1 MQRINEI
8 LPNVLL
14 QIAEGNFDNLI
25 QDKYKDILYA
35 DKKEINRLSDA
46 QKQVKFK
53 RMIDL

>member
-25 QDKYKDILYA
+25 QDKYKNILSV

-46 QKQVKFK
+46 QKQGKFK
-53 RMIDL
+53 RTIDL

>member
-46 QKQVKFK
+46 QKQGKFK
-53 RMIDL
+53 RTIDL